1 MRVRHK
7 CALVRLFIVILS
19 YIYLRGHFP
28 LRHRRKQATL
38 TYYNEVVILRPK
50 GKYWTLRNQDRQ
62 SHMGK
67 KKVFQ
72 DFFSTADRRMPSF
85 LHKKSQSRSIASLI
99 EAGTSL
105 IGPISGR
112 RSHIN
117 KVDGT
122 LESVSCS
129 FDSHSIESRDYD
141 SNEARYS
148 SLDYRDVRSNSNDS
162 DVLRRRELPRT
173 TCNMTNNAQRLVSP
187 TIKERYTSSNSP
199 INQFTS
205 QKKSTSPSNQK
216 HSEVTTVK
224 KLLEGIK
231 PSYSFEKVSSYS
243 FDRGWLT
250 NLMPYIFKFFE
261 WMFIFAL
268 IYYDF
273 SIAHILLC
281 FLIYAYQIHNSETT
295 RKLALFG
302 KISTHEFISKIDN
315 ESFPAWLKKPE
326 LISMLNELQLKELS
340 GFEIKKVLL
349 GTIPLKIGGCKV
361 FPRGSKSENDGIML
375 EMELIYSG
383 DAKVQFIVQRIAA
396 EIKNINLRGTV
407 RIYLKP
413 LLNTFPLIGGG
424 IGTFADLPG
433 ITENLVAKDI
443 NMVGKGSSDPYAIVV
458 VNGKKVSFQSQY
470 VEKNLNPIWDY
481 ECNFIL
487 DGDLIPEDHQ
497 CEILVYDYDQGTQD
511 DFMGNA
517 IINLQSVF
525 NNLEFDHWVPL
536 TNIKKGKVHLKMN
549 FRECSPVLK
558 PQGDYILHI
567 FIESCSNL
575 TSNNDQP
582 VLSSIQCSVNNN
594 DFILSQKGKTNPEN
608 GIHFINEG
616 ATFYTTITEELII
629 TIMCLSCCCLGCR
642 SGYLELK
649 SRQNGPN
656 SCIPKLKVSFHSF
669 AKNDDLREKG
679 IRAIHREGFVPSV
692 CSRHFHESC
701 FQLERND
708 KNVTRL
714 KNNTSKGMRLAK
726 LNPYAVPTIFPG
738 RVEQENQRRI
748 ERCNFD
754 LCVRLFHE
762 LTINALDHYASQNSS
777 NECYQTTAEVMRILK
792 RFWNGVN
799 VCSTSTHVSKRD
811 ATLKHIT
818 YDERDQIIFLT
829 SFSSYLEK
837 VSRYDEKGMH

>member
-1 MRVRHK
+1 
-7 CALVRLFIVILS
+7 
-19 YIYLRGHFP
+19 
-28 LRHRRKQATL
+28 
-38 TYYNEVVILRPK
+38 
-50 GKYWTLRNQDRQ
+50 
-62 SHMGK
+62 MGK

-315 ESFPAWLKKPE
+315 ESFPAWLKSSDMDRAEWINDIIAQLWPNLNRYATTFIKTFIEPE

-413 LLNTFPLIGGG
+413 LLNTFPLIGGCEVTFMELPIYNYSLGG

-433 ITENLVAKDI
+433 ISTLCKSIVDSQIKSRVLWPNKLKIIIPTPETEDAILKQKSLISRPYGYLHVQLLEAENLVAKDI

-536 TNIKKGKVHLKMN
+536 TNIKKGKIHLKMN

-629 TIMCLSCCCLGCR
+629 TVSDFKNMQKTFGEYQLSIADMINNF
-642 SGYLELK
+642 
-649 SRQNGPN
+649 NGEITNEVLPLN
-656 SCIPKLKVSFHSF
+656 FHSNSNMTLS
-669 AKNDDLREKG
+669 A
-679 IRAIHREGFVPSV
+679 
-692 CSRHFHESC
+692 
-701 FQLERND
+701 
-708 KNVTRL
+708 RL
-714 KNNTSKGMRLAK
+714 YSL
-726 LNPYAVPTIFPG
+726 
-738 RVEQENQRRI
+738 
-748 ERCNFD
+748 
-754 LCVRLFHE
+754 
-762 LTINALDHYASQNSS
+762 
-777 NECYQTTAEVMRILK
+777 
-792 RFWNGVN
+792 
-799 VCSTSTHVSKRD
+799 
-811 ATLKHIT
+811 
-818 YDERDQIIFLT
+818 YD
-829 SFSSYLEK
+829 
-837 VSRYDEKGMH
+837 